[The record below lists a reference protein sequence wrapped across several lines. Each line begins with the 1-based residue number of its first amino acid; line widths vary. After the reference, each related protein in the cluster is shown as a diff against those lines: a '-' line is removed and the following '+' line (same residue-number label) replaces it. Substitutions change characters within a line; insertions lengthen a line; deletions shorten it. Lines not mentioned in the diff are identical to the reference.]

1 MPTAPMT
8 RRVVGNGY
16 PTTDPSH
23 MSESELHRLLRNAL
37 IETLQAYYV
46 DEPLVHVTGDLMLF
60 YEEGNRLRHLAP
72 DLFVA
77 FGVGKH
83 LRDNYLMWEE
93 TPPRVVLE
101 LTSPSTIDADLGP
114 KFLLYQDVLRVKEYI
129 LFDPRGDLLTP
140 PMQGWRLTRGVY
152 RPIRSLAGRLPI
164 RELGLHLEREGHRAY
179 FWDPDTRRRLLSP
192 TEQIE
197 LALDEAEDAREAA
210 EDARVQAE
218 DARDE
223 AAVAREE
230 AETENAR
237 LRRLLEQAGIR
248 VDEVD
253 QPE

>member
-1 MPTAPMT
+1 MSTLPLPAC
-8 RRVVGNGY
+8 VEGNGY

-37 IETLQAYYV
+37 IETLQAYYA

-60 YEEGNRLRHLAP
+60 YEERNRLKHLAP

-93 TPPRVVLE
+93 TPPRVVIE
-101 LTSPSTIDADLGP
+101 LTSPSTRDDDVGP

-140 PMQGWRLTRGVY
+140 AMQGWRLTRGVY
-152 RPIRSLAGRLPI
+152 RPIRLVAGRLPS
-164 RELGLHLEREGHRAY
+164 RELGLHLEREGNRAY
-179 FWDPDTRRRLLSP
+179 LWDPDTRRRLLSP
-192 TEQIE
+192 TERLE
-197 LALDEAEDAREAA
+197 MARDEAEDARE
-210 EDARVQAE
+210 Q
-218 DARDE
+218 
-223 AAVAREE
+223 

-237 LRRLLEQAGIR
+237 LRRLLDQAGILP
-248 VDEVD
+248 DGD
-253 QPE
+253 

>member
-1 MPTAPMT
+1 MPTAPTT

-93 TPPRVVLE
+93 TPPRLVIE
-101 LTSPSTIDADLGP
+101 LTSPSTRDDDLGP

-152 RPIRSLAGRLPI
+152 RPIRSLAGRLPS
-164 RELGLHLEREGHRAY
+164 RELGLHLERDGNRAY

-197 LALDEAEDAREAA
+197 RALDEAEDARE
-210 EDARVQAE
+210 R
-218 DARDE
+218 
-223 AAVAREE
+223 

-237 LRRLLEQAGIR
+237 LRRLLDQAGIH
-248 VDEVD
+248 
-253 QPE
+253 PEGD

>member
-1 MPTAPMT
+1 MPTAPTT

-93 TPPRVVLE
+93 TPPRLVIE
-101 LTSPSTIDADLGP
+101 LTSPSTRDDDLGP

-152 RPIRSLAGRLPI
+152 RPIRSLAGRLPS
-164 RELGLHLEREGHRAY
+164 RELGLHLERDGNRAY

-197 LALDEAEDAREAA
+197 LALDEAEDARE
-210 EDARVQAE
+210 
-218 DARDE
+218 
-223 AAVAREE
+223 RE
-230 AETENAR
+230 ETENAR
-237 LRRLLEQAGIR
+237 LRRLLDQAGIH
-248 VDEVD
+248 
-253 QPE
+253 PEGD